1 MTDDTPIP
9 GTRLAEALAEI
20 ERLRAR
26 IIELEA
32 EQANKDKW
40 MTGSEFAQYAKD
52 LHDLVV
58 KLEAEHAITH
68 GTLAQPTPDEATT
81 IVHDVKPSAPPHNE

>member
-1 MTDDTPIP
+1 MTDTPIP

-32 EQANKDKW
+32 EQA
-40 MTGSEFAQYAKD
+40 
-52 LHDLVV
+52 
-58 KLEAEHAITH
+58 ITH
-68 GTLAQPTPDEATT
+68 GTLAQPTPDEATA
-81 IVHDVKPSAPPHNE
+81 IVHDVKPSAPPHGE

>member
-1 MTDDTPIP
+1 MTSDTPIP

-32 EQANKDKW
+32 E
-40 MTGSEFAQYAKD
+40 
-52 LHDLVV
+52 
-58 KLEAEHAITH
+58 HAITH
-68 GTLAQPTPDEATT
+68 GTLAQPTPDEPATY
-81 IVHDVKPSAPPHNE
+81 VHDVKPSAPPHNE